1 MISGTANY
9 TGSDQ
14 WSAASGQRSE
24 VSGTANYTGSGQ
36 WPVVSGQWGGSRLIL
51 GKLLELWGGHQ
62 QTKKRRGVG
71 PRRFFTYLT
80 TISRT

>member
-1 MISGTANY
+1 MVVDKIVDSGQWSVVSGTANY

-14 WSAASGQRSE
+14 WSVA
-24 VSGTANYTGSGQ
+24 
-36 WPVVSGQWGGSRLIL
+36 SGQWGGSRLIL
-51 GKLLELWGGHQ
+51 GKLLELWGGRQ

-71 PRRFFTYLT
+71 PRRLFTYLI